1 MLSRARLFVTPWTAA
16 HQAPLSMRFSRQGY
30 WSGLPFPSPGD
41 LPNPGIKP
49 RDQTQVSC
57 SAGISFT
64 NWATRE
70 APYVKHMLTEM
81 KGKLVNLKVI
91 RDCNTPFSI
100 LNRWSRQKISKEP
113 VKVSKTIEQINPTDI
128 YWTFYPTAIEY
139 IFISNTHKIFSSFD
153 YILSHKTSPS
163 KFKKTDII
171 STVFSYSNSISHEI
185 KRCLLLGRKA
195 MTNLNRVLKSRD
207 IFASKDLDSQS
218 YGFSSSHAQ
227 YITREEWWNTSRK
240 NEEAGPK

>member
-1 MLSRARLFVTPWTAA
+1 MDCSPPGSSVHEIFQARILEWVAI
-16 HQAPLSMRFSRQGY
+16 SFSRGSSQ
-30 WSGLPFPSPGD
+30 
-41 LPNPGIKP
+41 P

-57 SAGISFT
+57 SAGRSFT
-64 NWATRE
+64 DGATRE

-128 YWTFYPTAIEY
+128 YWPFYPTAVEY
-139 IFISNTHKIFSSFD
+139 IFISNTHRIFSSFD

-163 KFKKTDII
+163 KFKKIDII
-171 STVFSYSNSISHEI
+171 STVFSYSNSI
-185 KRCLLLGRKA
+185 
-195 MTNLNRVLKSRD
+195 
-207 IFASKDLDSQS
+207 QP
-218 YGFSSSHAQ
+218 
-227 YITREEWWNTSRK
+227 WN
-240 NEEAGPK
+240 